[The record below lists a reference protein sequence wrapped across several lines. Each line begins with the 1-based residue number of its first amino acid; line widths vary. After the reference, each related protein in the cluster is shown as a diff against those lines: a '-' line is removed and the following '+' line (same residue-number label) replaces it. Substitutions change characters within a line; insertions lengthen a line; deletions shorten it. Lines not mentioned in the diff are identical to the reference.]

1 LAKKLPL
8 NNMKFSELLN
18 KKKKTKMEENQ
29 TTENTEQK
37 DILEENESVN
47 NEVPEIDE
55 NSTQPDE
62 VQISDEDKLKA
73 EASEWQ
79 NKYLRLYA
87 EFDNFKRRTSKE
99 RLELLQIAGK
109 DVIVDLLPV
118 LDDFERAQKSMETA
132 SDIEAVKEG
141 VKLVHHKL
149 KNLLTSKGLKEM
161 TSIGAEFDA
170 DVHEGITNIP
180 APSDDLKGKVL
191 DELEKGYYLNDKVIR
206 FAKVI
211 IGA

>member
-1 LAKKLPL
+1 
-8 NNMKFSELLN
+8 MKFSELLN

-37 DILEENESVN
+37 DILNENESVT
-47 NEVPEIDE
+47 NELPEIDE
-55 NSTQPDE
+55 NSTPPDE
-62 VQISDEDKLKA
+62 EQISDEEKFKA

-118 LDDFERAQKSMETA
+118 LDDFERAQKSIEKAT
-132 SDIEAVKEG
+132 DIEAVKEG

-149 KNLLTSKGLKEM
+149 KNVLNNKGLKEM

-180 APSDDLKGKVL
+180 APSDDLKGKVV

>member
-1 LAKKLPL
+1 
-8 NNMKFSELLN
+8 MKFSELLN

-29 TTENTEQK
+29 TTENTDQK
-37 DILEENESVN
+37 DILEENEAVN

-55 NSTQPDE
+55 NSAQAE
-62 VQISDEDKLKA
+62 EEQISDEDKLKA

-161 TSIGAEFDA
+161 NSIGAEFDA

-180 APSDDLKGKVL
+180 APSNDLKGKVL

>member
-1 LAKKLPL
+1 
-8 NNMKFSELLN
+8 MKFSELLN

-37 DILEENESVN
+37 DILNENESVT
-47 NEVPEIDE
+47 NELPEIDE
-55 NSTQPDE
+55 NSTPPDE
-62 VQISDEDKLKA
+62 VQISDEEKFKA

-79 NKYLRLYA
+79 NKYLRLYS

-118 LDDFERAQKSMETA
+118 LDDFERAQKSIEKAT
-132 SDIEAVKEG
+132 DIEAVKEG

-149 KNLLTSKGLKEM
+149 KNVLTNKGLKEM
-161 TSIGAEFDA
+161 TAIGAEFDA

-180 APSDDLKGKVL
+180 APSADLKGKVV

-211 IGA
+211 IGS

>member
-1 LAKKLPL
+1 
-8 NNMKFSELLN
+8 MKFSELLN

-47 NEVPEIDE
+47 NEAPEIDE
-55 NSTQPDE
+55 NSAQPDE
-62 VQISDEDKLKA
+62 VQISDEDKFKA

-99 RLELLQIAGK
+99 RIELLQIAGK

-118 LDDFERAQKSMETA
+118 LDDFERAQKSIETA

-149 KNLLTSKGLKEM
+149 KNLLNSKGLKEM

>member
-1 LAKKLPL
+1 MNLSD
-8 NNMKFSELLN
+8 MLN
-18 KKKKTKMEENQ
+18 KMKKNKLEENQ
-29 TTENTEQK
+29 KPGDQVNQEITEENIMPETDNETDAENT
-37 DILEENESVN
+37 
-47 NEVPEIDE
+47 DE
-55 NSTQPDE
+55 TSSETKQDALS
-62 VQISDEDKLKA
+62 QEDKLKA
-73 EASEWQ
+73 EAAEWQ
-79 NKYLRLYA
+79 NKHLRLYA

-132 SDIEAVKEG
+132 TDIEAVKEG
-141 VKLVHHKL
+141 VKLVHQKL
-149 KNLLTSKGLKEM
+149 KNILVQKGLKEM
-161 TSIGAEFDA
+161 ETKGTEFNP

-180 APSDDLKGKVL
+180 APTDDLKGKIV

>member
-1 LAKKLPL
+1 
-8 NNMKFSELLN
+8 MKFSELLN

-37 DILEENESVN
+37 DILNENESVT
-47 NEVPEIDE
+47 NELPEIDE
-55 NSTQPDE
+55 NSTPPDE
-62 VQISDEDKLKA
+62 LQISDEEKFKA

-118 LDDFERAQKSMETA
+118 LDDFERAQKSIEKAT
-132 SDIEAVKEG
+132 DIEAVKEG

-149 KNLLTSKGLKEM
+149 KNVLNNKGLKEM

-180 APSDDLKGKVL
+180 APSDDLKGKVV

>member
-1 LAKKLPL
+1 
-8 NNMKFSELLN
+8 MKFSELLN

-37 DILEENESVN
+37 DILNENESVT
-47 NEVPEIDE
+47 NELPEIDE
-55 NSTQPDE
+55 NSTAPDE
-62 VQISDEDKLKA
+62 EQISDEEKFKA

-118 LDDFERAQKSMETA
+118 LDDFERAQKSIETA
-132 SDIEAVKEG
+132 TDIEAVKEG

-149 KNLLTSKGLKEM
+149 KNVLTNKGLKEM
-161 TSIGAEFDA
+161 TAIGAEFDA

-180 APSDDLKGKVL
+180 APSADLKGKVV

>member
-1 LAKKLPL
+1 MRLSD
-8 NNMKFSELLN
+8 MLN
-18 KKKKTKMEENQ
+18 KMKKNKMEENNLPDDRELNELQ
-29 TTENTEQK
+29 EDNLAPESEEQVETENTDEAK
-37 DILEENESVN
+37 DGSLSEEE
-47 NEVPEIDE
+47 
-55 NSTQPDE
+55 
-62 VQISDEDKLKA
+62 KLKA
-73 EASEWQ
+73 EVAEWQ
-79 NKYLRLYA
+79 NKHLRLYA

-132 SDIEAVKEG
+132 TDIESVKEG
-141 VKLVHHKL
+141 VKLVHQKL
-149 KNLLTSKGLKEM
+149 KNTLTNKGLKEM
-161 TSIGAEFDA
+161 EAKGKEFDA

-180 APSDDLKGKVL
+180 APSNDLKGKVI

-211 IGA
+211 IGS

>member
-1 LAKKLPL
+1 
-8 NNMKFSELLN
+8 MKFSELLN

-37 DILEENESVN
+37 DIVEENESVN
-47 NEVPEIDE
+47 NELPEIDE

-62 VQISDEDKLKA
+62 VQISDEEKFKA

-109 DVIVDLLPV
+109 DVIVDLLSV

-149 KNLLTSKGLKEM
+149 KNLLTNKGLKEM
-161 TSIGAEFDA
+161 ISIGAEFDA

>member
-1 LAKKLPL
+1 
-8 NNMKFSELLN
+8 MKFSELLN

-29 TTENTEQK
+29 TTENTDQK
-37 DILEENESVN
+37 DILEENEAVN
-47 NEVPEIDE
+47 NELPEIDE
-55 NSTQPDE
+55 NSAQTEDE
-62 VQISDEDKLKA
+62 QLSDEDKLKA

-109 DVIVDLLPV
+109 DVIVDLLSV

-180 APSDDLKGKVL
+180 APSKDLKGKVL